1 MISRKVCKYAEINLE
16 KSGELIFGGFS
27 SFETAVP
34 QPQTTSVWTVEA
46 AVVKSR
52 VYLTA
57 QFKQHRPPTRTKRP
71 TPPACSSA

>member
-1 MISRKVCKYAEINLE
+1 MQIDLE
-16 KSGELIFGGFS
+16 KIREITSGELILGGFS